1 MPWNT
6 DHKLDIIELDVVIIN
21 IIMVVVA
28 FVFSFNFR
36 YLKFELDI
44 FISYP
49 AWFFFFI
56 CFDEKIK
63 TIVVVEGTTWCYIAG
78 VCPRSSV
85 PPSPRSWPDWSACCS
100 PARTTWTSP
109 ASQVSQ
115 TTSQP
120 PPPLLSL
127 SLQRRSSSPAPR
139 PSSPSQM
146 TWRVLPCQTVVQ
158 WCPWSTKMI
167 NTYSHWLRTN
177 LGQDK
182 QQHFQTWVIKLSSSQ
197 GRSLN

>member
-6 DHKLDIIELDVVIIN
+6 DHKLDIIELDI
-21 IIMVVVA
+21 
-28 FVFSFNFR
+28 
-36 YLKFELDI
+36 L
-44 FISYP
+44 ISYP

-78 VCPRSSV
+78 VCPRSCV
-85 PPSPRSWPDWSACCS
+85 PPSPRSWPGWRVCCS
-100 PARTTWTSP
+100 LARTTWTSP
-109 ASQVSQ
+109 AS
-115 TTSQP
+115 
-120 PPPLLSL
+120 
-127 SLQRRSSSPAPR
+127 QRRSSSPAPR